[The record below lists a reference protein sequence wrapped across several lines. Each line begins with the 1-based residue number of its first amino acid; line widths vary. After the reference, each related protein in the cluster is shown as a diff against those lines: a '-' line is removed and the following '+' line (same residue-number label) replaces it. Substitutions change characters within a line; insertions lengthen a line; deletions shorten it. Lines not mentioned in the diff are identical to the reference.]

1 MGGELNMET
10 LLATMKAELAPE
22 TFVFVT
28 LADRK
33 IPEDLTPKMIFQESE
48 GTTLIVSK
56 SQAETY
62 ELAYEFPCRMITLN
76 VHSALEAVGF
86 IANIATDLAR
96 AGMGVNPV
104 AGFFH
109 DHLFIPEGRE
119 EDALSLLREKALA
132 AKARRT
138 PDRFSGKAISE
149 TR

>member
-1 MGGELNMET
+1 
-10 LLATMKAELAPE
+10 
-22 TFVFVT
+22 
-28 LADRK
+28 
-33 IPEDLTPKMIFQESE
+33 
-48 GTTLIVSK
+48 
-56 SQAETY
+56 
-62 ELAYEFPCRMITLN
+62 
-76 VHSALEAVGF
+76 
-86 IANIATDLAR
+86 
-96 AGMGVNPV
+96 MGVNPV